1 MSNSKPPPPPTYD
14 EVNRPDNLPSAPPP
28 PSYEDTLDQITAD
41 LASNQLYDRPPEADE
56 LPEKVPIPDS
66 DPDVGPSTSRASAP
80 PRPKIRPGSLFPDR
94 NLKKVAGEEEQLP
107 REPSDIEKKVVYTD
121 PDLKA
126 KVTPFNP
133 PRSLAWMLDQ
143 DVPPQSVTPAATV
156 GTLADA
162 DPDRTIRRALLSGP
176 PILATRITTTDI
188 ITSIGTWGTWGTWD
202 IITTMDTT
210 GIADITGADS
220 ILDTI
225 MDIIAVGITQGDTT
239 SVITIKEYC
248 YFKSY
253 SL

>member
-1 MSNSKPPPPPTYD
+1 MSNSKPPPPTYD
-14 EVNRPDNLPSAPPP
+14 EVNRPNNVPSAP

-41 LASNQLYDRPPEADE
+41 LASNQLYDRPPEVDE

-94 NLKKVAGEEEQLP
+94 NLRKVAGEEEQLP

-143 DVPPQSVTPAATV
+143 DVPPQSVTVSLESRFCTRCD
-156 GTLADA
+156 GWH
-162 DPDRTIRRALLSGP
+162 SGRCRSRSCDQP
-176 PILATRITTTDI
+176 S
-188 ITSIGTWGTWGTWD
+188 TSIWVPD
-202 IITTMDTT
+202 PCDTHYHHRHHHVHWEDL
-210 GIADITGADS
+210 GRHHHQSVFLFIFNFDGYS
-220 ILDTI
+220 E
-225 MDIIAVGITQGDTT
+225 ITQLHRIG
-239 SVITIKEYC
+239 
-248 YFKSY
+248 
-253 SL
+253 